1 MLSFVG
7 HSADF
12 ILRSVD
18 DSSFRWLF
26 GILRASFSRQI
37 GILSGVPDTILG
49 LRPTKGRIVRFFVIF
64 GVRSPDRCGNSRVYG
79 VPSWAFARQ
88 CCHTSAIRLTSF
100 FVQSTIPA
108 FVGCSTFFPL
118 CSASS
123 LGFFNYFQSAL
134 PGLDICTFQTT
145 VST

>member
-88 CCHTSAIRLTSF
+88 CCHSSAIRLTSF

-108 FVGCSTFFPL
+108 FVGCWVFFAIL
-118 CSASS
+118 SADDLVFRRLFDIFSS
-123 LGFFNYFQSAL
+123 VFSVFA
-134 PGLDICTFQTT
+134 
-145 VST
+145 